1 MKRAIGYAVAIAG
14 LLAGSASLT
23 ADHGPR
29 RVSAHLRG
37 TNEVPVVSTPASGR
51 FTAVIDDDAETVD
64 FKLTF
69 QDLQAPV
76 TQAHIHFA
84 QPNVNGGIMVWF
96 CGSANNPGPAGT
108 PACPQSGTVE
118 GTFRPANVLAVT
130 PQGIAAGEF
139 AEFVRALRSGLA
151 YANVHTQQSGGGEI
165 RGQIKPGG
173 GDHDDDDDHGRGR

>member
-1 MKRAIGYAVAIAG
+1 MKRAFGYAVAIAG

-23 ADHGPR
+23 ADDGPR
-29 RVSAHLRG
+29 LVSANLRG

-64 FKLTF
+64 WELSFEG
-69 QDLQAPV
+69 LQATVP
-76 TQAHIHFA
+76 QAQIHFA

-96 CGSANNPGPAGT
+96 CGSATNPGPTGT
-108 PACPQSGTVE
+108 PACPQSGTIE

-151 YANVHTQQSGGGEI
+151 YANVHTATSPGGEI
-165 RGQIKPGG
+165 RGQIKPGDG
-173 GDHDDDDDHGRGR
+173 DDDHGEGHDR